1 MIKRCFIDLETTG
14 LSPKR
19 NGVLEIGGMIEK
31 NTSDPHRTV
40 CEDFHF
46 RCRPFK
52 DDAIEQTALEV
63 NKITL
68 QEIETFPAPQRVY
81 QKLTALLD
89 KHVDKFD
96 KRDKFF
102 FIAYNATFDSQFLR
116 EFFRKAGDKYYG
128 SYFWH
133 PFIDVMTMT
142 ALRLMNV
149 RHEMSSFH
157 LDDAA
162 RRVGIVVDE
171 EKRHSAMY
179 DIELTRKLYYSN
191 LEYFGMEG

>member
-19 NGVLEIGGMIEK
+19 NGVLEIGAVIEYS
-31 NTSDPHRTV
+31 NV
-40 CEDFHF
+40 CEEFLF
-46 RCRPFK
+46 RCRPFEG
-52 DDAIEQTALEV
+52 DVITQAALDV
-63 NKITL
+63 NKLTEEKISS
-68 QEIETFPAPQRVY
+68 FPSPLKAHGDLVTHLSR
-81 QKLTALLD
+81 
-89 KHVDKFD
+89 HVDRYN
-96 KRDKFF
+96 KRDKLF
-102 FIAYNATFDSQFLR
+102 FIAYNANFDSQFLR
-116 EFFRKAGDKYYG
+116 EFFKKAGDEYYG

-162 RRVGIVVDE
+162 RRVGIAVDE
-171 EKRHSAMY
+171 EKRHGAMY

-191 LEYFGMEG
+191 LEYFGMER